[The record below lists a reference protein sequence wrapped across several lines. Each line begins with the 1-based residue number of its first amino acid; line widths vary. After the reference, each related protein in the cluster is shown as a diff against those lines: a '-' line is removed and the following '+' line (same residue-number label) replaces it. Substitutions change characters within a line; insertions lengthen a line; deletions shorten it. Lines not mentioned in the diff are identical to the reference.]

1 MIYTSGIITDN
12 TRDESLEE
20 LQQNK
25 LNLVTDKLHLKA
37 GMSLCL
43 SVVRILISR

>member
-1 MIYTSGIITDN
+1 MMIYTSGIITDT
-12 TRDESLEE
+12 TRDETLEE

-37 GMSLCL
+37 GRLQ
-43 SVVRILISR
+43 ILAIF

>member
-1 MIYTSGIITDN
+1 MMIYTSGIITDPSRN
-12 TRDESLEE
+12 ETLEE

-37 GMSLCL
+37 GMSGL
-43 SVVRILISR
+43 